1 MPTWLLVVIIV
12 LAVIVAV
19 MAVLYFLGRKNQK
32 KQEAQEEEIKK
43 QAQPMNFYII
53 DMKKMHIKDAGL
65 PKVVYDNTPKL
76 ARLTKVPILK
86 VKVANRVMSLMCDPQ
101 VYKTLLPK
109 QEVKAMVAG
118 MYVVSA
124 KRVRGPQIEPKKNKK
139 GEVKVSLLDRLR

>member
-1 MPTWLLVVIIV
+1 MPTWTIVVLIV

-19 MAVLYFLGRKNQK
+19 MLVLYFLGKRNQK

-43 QAQPMNFYII
+43 QAQPMSFFII
-53 DMKKMHIKDAGL
+53 DKKKLHLKDAGM
-65 PKVVYDNTPKL
+65 PKAMYENTPKL
-76 ARLTKVPILK
+76 ARLGKVPVIK
-86 VKVANRVMSLMCDPQ
+86 VKVANRVMNLMCEPG

-124 KRVRGPQIEPKKNKK
+124 KRVRGPIYEPKKKK
-139 GEVKVSLLDRLR
+139 NGKEKVSILDRLR